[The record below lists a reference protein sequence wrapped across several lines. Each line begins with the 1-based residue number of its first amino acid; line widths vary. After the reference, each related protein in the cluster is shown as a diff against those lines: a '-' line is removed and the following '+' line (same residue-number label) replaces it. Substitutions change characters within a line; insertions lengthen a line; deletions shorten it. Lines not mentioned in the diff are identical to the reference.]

1 MEEIIKSHNSSYAR
15 YEELINRRDSLKKE
29 AFLYHAAYVR
39 EFGDLVLEIFRK
51 KIECIRKKKTI
62 EYCQAALNHG
72 KSVDQAKMQEY
83 LEKEME
89 EFQAQLD
96 DMVKEHEASLK
107 SEVVT
112 EKDILEIKRIYHRLV
127 KKIHPDINPSVTTS
141 EELMDLWNRIV
152 ISYNCNDLKG
162 LQELEVLV
170 KAALEN
176 EGLDEEGEVIDIP
189 NIEEKIAGLEEEIR
203 TIMET
208 DPYQYKYLLDDK
220 QAIDDKKEDLRDEL
234 RTYEDYSNQ
243 LDDVLEEIMG
253 SGVKITWQMK
263 SR

>member
-1 MEEIIKSHNSSYAR
+1 MR
-15 YEELINRRDSLKKE
+15 L
-29 AFLYHAAYVR
+29 
-39 EFGDLVLEIFRK
+39 
-51 KIECIRKKKTI
+51 
-62 EYCQAALNHG
+62 
-72 KSVDQAKMQEY
+72 Y

-89 EFQAQLD
+89 EFHAQLD

-162 LQELEVLV
+162 LQELEVLA

-176 EGLDEEGEVIDIP
+176 EGFDEEGEVIDIP
-189 NIEEKIAGLEEEIR
+189 KHLSKP
-203 TIMET
+203 T
-208 DPYQYKYLLDDK
+208 YK
-220 QAIDDKKEDLRDEL
+220 QRP
-234 RTYEDYSNQ
+234 
-243 LDDVLEEIMG
+243 
-253 SGVKITWQMK
+253 
-263 SR
+263 